1 MNIKEIKL
9 VCPEIK
15 NWYFTEEP
23 SSNPFALDALLWGE
37 VYGNPR
43 FEDGTRIHTSRVR
56 YFVREDEDSILVKTR
71 NSTYRIRRE
80 ETNMYG
86 REEDEK
92 VWENLLKVCVRD
104 ED

>member
-15 NWYFTEEP
+15 HWFFTEEP
-23 SSNPFALDALLWGE
+23 SSNPFALGAVLWGE
-37 VYGNPR
+37 VYGSSK
-43 FEDGTRIHTSRVR
+43 FEDGTNIHTSRVR
-56 YFVREDEDSILVKTR
+56 YFIREDENSILVKTR

-80 ETNMYG
+80 EVSADATSGY
-86 REEDEK
+86 EI
-92 VWENLLKVCVRD
+92 WENLLKVCVRD

>member
-1 MNIKEIKL
+1 MIKEIKL

-15 NWYFTEEP
+15 HWYFTEEP
-23 SSNPFALDALLWGE
+23 SSNPFALGAVLWGE
-37 VYGNPR
+37 VFGSPK
-43 FEDGTRIHTSRVR
+43 FEDGTNIHTSRVR
-56 YFVREDEDSILVKTR
+56 YFTQEDEDSILVKTR

-80 ETNMYG
+80 ETIMRG
-86 REEDEK
+86 LEGDEK